1 MFLANEALTAALLGM
16 VIGVPVL
23 LVVFRTPPLRRWREE
38 RRFRSAM
45 KRLGARVMRNV
56 RLPDGMGG
64 ETAIDYLLL
73 TTEAIRVVGVL
84 RFPGLIFGGKRID
97 QWTQLINKRSYKFP
111 NPDHYLQQQISAVRL
126 IIPGAKVTGL
136 HLFTDEAGF
145 PRDKPP
151 DVLRPADIRKLP
163 RRPGLRAI
171 PGDLRRAWGVLVD
184 AAT

>member
-38 RRFRSAM
+38 RQFRSAM

-64 ETAIDYLLL
+64 ETVIDYLLL

-126 IIPGAKVTGL
+126 IIPVAKVTGL
-136 HLFTDEAGF
+136 DSGPSPGICAG
-145 PRDKPP
+145 PG
-151 DVLRPADIRKLP
+151 VCLWMP
-163 RRPGLRAI
+163 RRSWPMLPATNRRRLSGL
-171 PGDLRRAWGVLVD
+171 
-184 AAT
+184 T